1 MITLEDY
8 LTASGKYPERLTH
21 SELTQDVKD
30 NAIRLL
36 DLVNSFL
43 SELNISKITVTSGWR
58 PSSVNASI
66 KGAAKKSSHMTGMAI
81 DLADSDG
88 SLDDLI
94 DKNDDLLKKYG
105 LWQESPSATKGWCH
119 LDCKD
124 RGKRKKNQF
133 IP

>member
-8 LTASGKYPERLTH
+8 ISASGKYPERLTH
-21 SELTQDVKD
+21 PELTQDVKD
-30 NAIRLL
+30 NATKLL

-66 KGAAKKSSHMTGMAI
+66 KNAAKKSSHMVGFAV

-88 SLDDLI
+88 ELDELVG
-94 DKNDDLLKKYG
+94 KNDDLLKKYG
-105 LWQESPSATKGWCH
+105 LWQESPGATPGWCH